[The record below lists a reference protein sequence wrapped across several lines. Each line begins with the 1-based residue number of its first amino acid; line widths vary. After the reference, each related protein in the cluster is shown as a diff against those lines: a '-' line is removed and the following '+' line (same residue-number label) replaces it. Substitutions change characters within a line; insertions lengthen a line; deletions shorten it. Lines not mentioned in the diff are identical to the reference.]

1 MNGRRC
7 AILTALRSLKAEG
20 VKSTHGCRF
29 FRTRRGYLGLVTSNI
44 AVGDQVWVIK
54 NCHSPM
60 VLRVANGESHHL
72 VGGYY
77 LHGQCTAKMLDSIH
91 REGRW

>member
-1 MNGRRC
+1 MKMNGRRC
-7 AILTALRSLKAEG
+7 AFLTALRSLKAEG
-20 VKSTHGCRF
+20 VKSTMAAAS
-29 FRTRRGYLGLVTSNI
+29 LGLAVDISGWVTSNI

-72 VGGYY
+72 VGGCY
-77 LHGQCTAKMLDSIH
+77 LHGQMHGENA
-91 REGRW
+91 